1 MAELPRLVS
10 MQVGRPRT
18 HGDPDATDPL
28 ERAWRSAYVKDPV
41 QGPRRLSRTQL
52 EGDEQYDLE
61 FHGGPEMAVLAYS
74 AEHYP
79 RWHAELG
86 LDAMGPGGFG
96 ENFTIAGLD
105 EDLVSIG
112 DTFEIGT
119 ARVQVSQPRG
129 PCANISRRWK
139 SKELL
144 RRATATA
151 RIGWYLRV
159 LEEGVVESGEAVRL
173 IERPCPEWSVA
184 RVFRLKIAR
193 APDPAEARA
202 LAACGVLSP
211 EWRAKFASRAP
222 V

>member
-1 MAELPRLVS
+1 MAEPPRLVS
-10 MQVGRPRT
+10 IQVGRPRT

-28 ERAWRSAYVKDPV
+28 ERAWTSAYVKDPV

-52 EGDEQYDLE
+52 EGDEQYDLDS
-61 FHGGPEMAVLAYS
+61 HGGPQMAVLAYS

-79 RWHAELG
+79 RWRAELG

-105 EDLVSIG
+105 EDRVSIG

-144 RRATATA
+144 QRATETA

-159 LEEGVVESGEAVRL
+159 LEEGTVEAGQEVALVD
-173 IERPCPEWSVA
+173 RPHPELTVA
-184 RVFRLKIAR
+184 RAFRVRREK
-193 APDPAEARA
+193 
-202 LAACGVLSP
+202 
-211 EWRAKFASRAP
+211 
-222 V
+222 